1 MKVIWHDAT
10 ICNGNF
16 DSKSHELKLFI
27 EFNANLETELGIIP
41 DTFMTGFCVFRYA
54 QETPEIFEF
63 LDRLSQGEHIFA
75 DVIAYKVEEK
85 EGHTTTTLKVSLID
99 CIHHVNDFFVLS
111 VNSESYEFQASA

>member
-1 MKVIWHDAT
+1 MKVIWHDAS
-10 ICNGNF
+10 IYNGDF

-27 EFNANLETELGIIP
+27 EFNANLATESATVS
-41 DTFMTGFCVFRYA
+41 DKFMTDVCVFGYA

-75 DVIAYKVEEK
+75 DVISYKAEEK
-85 EGHTTTTLKVSLID
+85 EGHTTTILKVSLID

-111 VNSESYEFQASA
+111 INSESYEFQASA